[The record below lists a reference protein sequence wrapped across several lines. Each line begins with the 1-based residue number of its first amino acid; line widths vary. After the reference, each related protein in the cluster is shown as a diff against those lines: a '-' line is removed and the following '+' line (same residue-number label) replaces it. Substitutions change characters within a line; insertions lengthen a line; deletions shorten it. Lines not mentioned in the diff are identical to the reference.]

1 MIWFPLFQTEA
12 YATIQLSNL
21 HCNVTISFPYA
32 KNHDNKLFLF
42 AVYCAILMSQHDVVL
57 NSAIEHKPYFY
68 VNIADI
74 DTLESEMSYVAC
86 EYHSCPS
93 ALRVC
98 SGYFMVFLWC

>member
-1 MIWFPLFQTEA
+1 
-12 YATIQLSNL
+12 
-21 HCNVTISFPYA
+21 
-32 KNHDNKLFLF
+32 
-42 AVYCAILMSQHDVVL
+42 MSQHDVVL

-98 SGYFMVFLWC
+98 SGYFMVFLWCLLNLIYNYSQLCLSQIHWHWRKSFDLEKIQLYKG